1 MSRRACGAGIEP
13 SDRVRATH
21 DRMYRSIGRAVALAL
36 FTTAVAAPAHAF
48 EIERSETRYADR
60 QYQYDLIVTLDAAP
74 DRVESVLRDYENYP
88 SLDGRIL
95 AAHVLERPEA
105 DVAILETTLRAC
117 FGPFCRTVKRIERV
131 KESPNLLL
139 AVTDPSRSDVRSGE
153 TRTEL
158 SGAGQGRTR
167 VIYRTRIVPGFWVPA
182 FGGRR
187 FMLGTLKDAT
197 EQLFRNVEG
206 KAQAADSGLAS
217 RDR

>member
-1 MSRRACGAGIEP
+1 MSARRGDGIEP
-13 SDRVRATH
+13 SGREAATY
-21 DRMYRSIGRAVALAL
+21 DRMFASKRCAVALAL
-36 FTTAVAAPAHAF
+36 VTIAVAAPVHAF
-48 EIERSETRYADR
+48 EIERSETRYVDR

-74 DRVESVLRDYENYP
+74 DRVESVLRDYESYT

-95 AAHVLERPEA
+95 AARVLERPEA
-105 DVAILETTLRAC
+105 DVAILETKLRAC

-131 KESPNLLL
+131 EESPNLLL

-158 SGAGQGRTR
+158 SGAGHGRTR
-167 VIYRTRIVPGFWVPA
+167 VIYRTRIVPDFWVPA

-187 FMLGTLKDAT
+187 FMLNTLQDAT
-197 EQLFRNVEG
+197 EQLFRNVEE
-206 KAQAADSGLAS
+206 KAQSTDPSLAA